1 MWRSPVAR
9 AVRDGEAAG
18 SNPVTPTIR
27 VTMKTIQREIV
38 SAFIFSRDDLLVLG
52 QGQKGSV
59 YENTWMVP
67 GGGIKKPETPSEALL
82 REVMEETGIDIT
94 GARIDR
100 LAGEPTGQNK
110 RFVKRIG
117 ELALVRM
124 RFHPFMVRLDA
135 SAANTPV
142 VSGDDFTSAQWV
154 HPSQFETMRLSPLT
168 EKYLRELG
176 LLAIADA

>member
-18 SNPVTPTIR
+18 SNPVTPTIQ
-27 VTMKTIQREIV
+27 VTMRTIQREIV
-38 SAFIFSRDDLLVLG
+38 SAFIFSRDEQLVLG

-59 YENTWMVP
+59 YEDTWIVP
-67 GGGIKKPETPSEALL
+67 GGGIKRGETPPQALF

-94 GARIDR
+94 DAQIER
-100 LAGEPTGQNK
+100 LTGEPTGQNK

-124 RFHPFMVRLDA
+124 RFHPFMVRVDA
-135 SAANTPV
+135 LAADIPV
-142 VSGDDFTSAQWV
+142 ISGDDFTSARWV
-154 HPSQFETMRLSPLT
+154 HPSRLETMRLSPLA